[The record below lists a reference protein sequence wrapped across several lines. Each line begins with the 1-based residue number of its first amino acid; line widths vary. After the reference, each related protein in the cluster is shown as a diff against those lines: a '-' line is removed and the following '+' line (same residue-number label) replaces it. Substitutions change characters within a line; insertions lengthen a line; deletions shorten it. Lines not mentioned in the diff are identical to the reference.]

1 MPDYGKKTD
10 HIEIRSGSLFL
21 FKSGSLTDPTT
32 AISASVPQIV
42 AITCSS
48 NFNNRLTKLTTQKAF
63 GVITITSGSSKI
75 ENDTKLVL
83 RYVNNKNDDERV
95 FSSSKDTLDHLLGGV
110 GVNIRYVNIPINNN
124 DDSYLVALKTIN
136 AFSESIGLDTVFSA
150 SIVDDTSN
158 INPSSSLGVNM
169 AIGSSFVIRNS
180 ASLQSGKEGKILI
193 TSLNSGSVAQPDFT
207 GTEVQIGGM
216 EIGDS
221 FKVGG
226 DNPVFTFNIVQSG
239 SGQLNQP
246 FFEGNPITSSAQL
259 ALKLD
264 SNDKDSAFISGSGDN
279 ILFFSG
285 SGEKLGIRTRIPL
298 TDVDIRANEFQVQR
312 LSERRGLKINN
323 EGNIES
329 FDRNLDTA
337 NTGSEFILRYSR
349 GIEIN
354 ANFINS
360 IFGAST
366 AADNNA
372 AITFF
377 NNLRPDDQART
388 LLEGERTGFITPAV
402 TGDTLGAIRW
412 VAESGSV
419 GSLDERRA
427 GETAVIKAVVSDA
440 DLTGTRADLIFSVA
454 GKTGQAEQK
463 FLLDALNK
471 HELTGSLSIGSFI
484 SASSFSGNGSG
495 LTNVTATVGDI
506 DGGSF

>member
-180 ASLQSGKEGKILI
+180 ASLQSGKEGKILA
-193 TSLNSGSVAQPDFT
+193 S
-207 GTEVQIGGM
+207 
-216 EIGDS
+216 
-221 FKVGG
+221 
-226 DNPVFTFNIVQSG
+226 
-239 SGQLNQP
+239 
-246 FFEGNPITSSAQL
+246 
-259 ALKLD
+259 
-264 SNDKDSAFISGSGDN
+264 
-279 ILFFSG
+279 
-285 SGEKLGIRTRIPL
+285 
-298 TDVDIRANEFQVQR
+298 
-312 LSERRGLKINN
+312 
-323 EGNIES
+323 
-329 FDRNLDTA
+329 
-337 NTGSEFILRYSR
+337 
-349 GIEIN
+349 
-354 ANFINS
+354 
-360 IFGAST
+360 ST
-366 AADNNA
+366 AIGVD
-372 AITFF
+372 AIISSCVVG
-377 NNLRPDDQART
+377 PT
-388 LLEGERTGFITPAV
+388 LSSGFTSDP
-402 TGDTLGAIRW
+402 
-412 VAESGSV
+412 
-419 GSLDERRA
+419 SL
-427 GETAVIKAVVSDA
+427 
-440 DLTGTRADLIFSVA
+440 
-454 GKTGQAEQK
+454 
-463 FLLDALNK
+463 
-471 HELTGSLSIGSFI
+471 
-484 SASSFSGNGSG
+484 
-495 LTNVTATVGDI
+495 
-506 DGGSF
+506 